1 MERRVRHESAMASWW
16 AVSGVAGL
24 FAWGAY
30 RLGARGLETLR
41 SGLGAFEWTAAI
53 VLIVAFVY
61 GEGLVAL
68 DRRWVPKLFERARRL
83 RDEHRLLPRL
93 LAPLY
98 GLSLLGSDRTE
109 VVRGWAGTLAIVAAV
124 FVVRA
129 LPDPWRGIVDFAV
142 AAALAW
148 GLSAIVRRLPAV
160 AW

>member
-1 MERRVRHESAMASWW
+1 MRRGQAITSGW

-24 FAWGAY
+24 FAWAAY

-41 SGLGAFEWTAAI
+41 SGLGVLEWAAA
-53 VLIVAFVY
+53 VFLIVAFVY

-83 RDEHRLLPRL
+83 RGERRRLPRL

-98 GLSLLGSDRTE
+98 GLSLLGSDRGE
-109 VVRGWAGTLAIVAAV
+109 VVRAWAGTLAIVAAV
-124 FVVRA
+124 LAVRA
-129 LPDPWRGIVDFAV
+129 LPEPWRGIVDFSV

-148 GLSAIVRRLPAV
+148 GLGAIVRRFPAV
-160 AW
+160 VR